1 MGECQVRMGVKSM
14 QTEVRNCGL
23 LSQTS
28 MLHLH
33 GFNYK
38 HIPHLN
44 AFQCH
49 GRLSTGVVAAKVQN
63 NTNYGKMGR
72 AYAVAKYIY
81 GISHPCTHT
90 QTHTHAVP
98 CPPSA
103 LSQTPHL
110 ATQVPLTPPSLPTTS
125 PTNSNSSSPATLAT
139 THLKNTPLPEC
150 HPLQLLLPQAHLP
163 RHTCSRCVVL
173 AVTNKLLF

>member
-1 MGECQVRMGVKSM
+1 M

-90 QTHTHAVP
+90 QTHTHT
-98 CPPSA
+98 
-103 LSQTPHL
+103 QTIMHRQ
-110 ATQVPLTPPSLPTTS
+110 TCMHTR
-125 PTNSNSSSPATLAT
+125 
-139 THLKNTPLPEC
+139 TH
-150 HPLQLLLPQAHLP
+150 AHE
-163 RHTCSRCVVL
+163 RQREREREREREIERERER
-173 AVTNKLLF
+173 